1 MYQHARRKS
10 KDWRH
15 APLGGNST
23 PAIEHFHEGNIGLHD
38 ERSPPTTRYEFRL
51 ALRAVC
57 DSGTK
62 AYFIK
67 KKHTHTQKSSV
78 SIN

>member
-38 ERSPPTTRYEFRL
+38 ERSPPTLLYEFRL

-57 DSGTK
+57 ASGTK
-62 AYFIK
+62 AHFIQK
-67 KKHTHTQKSSV
+67 HTQKT
-78 SIN
+78 ICQYRLK